1 MDRNVGKS
9 YKVAALKNFSKFFKA
24 ADEFAERRHSE
35 LQKLIIASKKKF
47 SDFFVNC
54 FNLANNIGFSGLGNS
69 IAFLSLGN
77 DLGFSDLD
85 KVLFKVSKD
94 QLTKKKF

>member
-1 MDRNVGKS
+1 MN
-9 YKVAALKNFSKFFKA
+9 
-24 ADEFAERRHSE
+24 
-35 LQKLIIASKKKF
+35 LQKEDILNCENLLSLRKKSF

-77 DLGFSDLD
+77 DLGFSGLD

>member
-1 MDRNVGKS
+1 MNLQKEDILNCKNLLSFRK
-9 YKVAALKNFSKFFKA
+9 KNFV
-24 ADEFAERRHSE
+24 
-35 LQKLIIASKKKF
+35 KKKN
-47 SDFFVNC
+47 FFVNC

-77 DLGFSDLD
+77 DLGFSGLD

-94 QLTKKKF
+94 QLTKRKF